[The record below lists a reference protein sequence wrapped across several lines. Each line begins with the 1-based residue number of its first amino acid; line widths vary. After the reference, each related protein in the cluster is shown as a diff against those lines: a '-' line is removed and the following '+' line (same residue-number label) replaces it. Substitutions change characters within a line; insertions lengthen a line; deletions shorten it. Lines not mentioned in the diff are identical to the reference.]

1 MRNAKLA
8 MLVLLT
14 VGAVTTAGSGPA
26 AAFDYPWCAQG
37 RDVGIP
43 GECSYQ
49 TYAQCLAS
57 ASGRGLSCNINPR
70 AAYAQQPPDSDPVY
84 QGHHRRHYRD

>member
-1 MRNAKLA
+1 LRNAKLA
-8 MLVLLT
+8 MLVLLA
-14 VGAVTTAGSGPA
+14 VGAATTAGSGPA

-49 TYAQCLAS
+49 SYAQCLAS

-70 AAYAQQPPDSDPVY
+70 AAYAQQPGPEPVHRD
-84 QGHHRRHYRD
+84 HHRRQYRD